1 MRNFLFFFL
10 LSFYTFAQ
18 DATEI
23 KTLDSLCYL
32 FKQVS
37 LEDQQPNDSF
47 VNLYSDYIVSKIDL
61 SRTDR
66 KNQFNVTK
74 YKSDRLFQKY
84 CTDFDQVNLK
94 FLPFSDIVDIENIF
108 NLNEIKNM
116 SALINEIKTKNR
128 LEIFVITINEYSPY
142 TTKEDFAYQV
152 LLQNRNNIFKKGS
165 LVLLINQQK
174 REIRI
179 STDDVAKE
187 FVKDE
192 LIKSLIDEKI
202 LPQFKQNDFYKG
214 IYNTLIELDILTR

>member
-10 LSFYTFAQ
+10 LPFYTFAQ
-18 DATEI
+18 NATEI

-37 LEDQQPNDSF
+37 LEDHQPNNSF

-94 FLPFSDIVDIENIF
+94 FFPFSDIVDIENIF
-108 NLNEIKNM
+108 NLNEIK
-116 SALINEIKTKNR
+116 SLTTLINKIK
-128 LEIFVITINEYSPY
+128 
-142 TTKEDFAYQV
+142 KEDTGSIFLFA
-152 LLQNRNNIFKKGS
+152 NNK
-165 LVLLINQQK
+165 V
-174 REIRI
+174 
-179 STDDVAKE
+179 
-187 FVKDE
+187 
-192 LIKSLIDEKI
+192 
-202 LPQFKQNDFYKG
+202 G
-214 IYNTLIELDILTR
+214 IYKT